1 MLIKLADLRWHQRR
15 NRPPYLVGNAAG
27 FDLLLVGRHNPAPGE
42 PDFTLLIGRFKTT
55 TGAKPLPPIWD
66 DQAKRWIGPDNEAIP
81 ASMTIPSLPSPIW
94 NASRLDSRSQI
105 SRDQILLQWSLR
117 R

>member
-66 DQAKRWIGPDNEAIP
+66 DQAKRWIGPDNEAYPGFYDDTIAAVADLECVSSRQSIP
-81 ASMTIPSLPSPIW
+81 NIP
-94 NASRLDSRSQI
+94 
-105 SRDQILLQWSLR
+105 
-117 R
+117 